1 MASADPTFV
10 RLHRAGRDLSSAGD
24 SGGPVFLVGNAWGA
38 HSGGIN
44 NGDGTDDAVYMAENY
59 LEIGL
64 SVTVKTS

>member
-1 MASADPTFV
+1 
-10 RLHRAGRDLSSAGD
+10 
-24 SGGPVFLVGNAWGA
+24 VGNAWGA